1 MRPACRLYSPV
12 RTVRTCAVPTFI
24 LPPGLLLR
32 MVTDA
37 AHRIDTLSSLFFCF
51 VVHFIFV
58 ICFPLECQKEII
70 YKGHRIRILCYGN
83 NKRTGVG
90 IDRRGKGNGRGASW
104 EIVSVVVPNASV
116 FCCCVIDDVRSD
128 DGRGRGNVFW

>member
-37 AHRIDTLSSLFFCF
+37 AHRIDTLSSLFFLFRRPFYFCYL
-51 VVHFIFV
+51 
-58 ICFPLECQKEII
+58 FPSGVP
-70 YKGHRIRILCYGN
+70 KGDYLQG
-83 NKRTGVG
+83 T
-90 IDRRGKGNGRGASW
+90 
-104 EIVSVVVPNASV
+104 PN
-116 FCCCVIDDVRSD
+116 SD
-128 DGRGRGNVFW
+128 FMLW